1 MQRIRDY
8 RVLIPKE
15 RQKDSKS
22 QWWGMRGGSGGG
34 VESGRSWECMIR
46 ADCQNEG

>member
-34 VESGRSWECMIR
+34 GGIGEELGVYDQSRLPE
-46 ADCQNEG
+46 